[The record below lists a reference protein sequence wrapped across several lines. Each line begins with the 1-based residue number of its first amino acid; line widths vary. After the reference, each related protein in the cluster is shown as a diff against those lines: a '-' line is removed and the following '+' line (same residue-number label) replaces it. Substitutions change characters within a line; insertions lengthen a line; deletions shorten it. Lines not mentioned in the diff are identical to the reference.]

1 MLDFILFTLLVFL
14 SNFFY
19 LLTPYKIYNLRLTEA
34 FYLYSFVNFFYL
46 NNFFLSVLGII
57 ISKISFS
64 FIEYK
69 NLKNQKIFKFL
80 LFIETVPIAILF
92 ILFKLFFI
100 KNESTVFL
108 LTQSFIFIFLFYLI
122 NHLFIEFMNISFNVK
137 SFIDTKRFVLFFSI
151 RNLFLNLVVNLLLF
165 KVLIDLK
172 LIWWAY
178 VWLIVLLPI
187 VLIGRNY
194 DWLISAAKLTI
205 ENISK
210 IVDNRNPYGVNH
222 SLKVAELAKELA
234 IKLNLSYEEINKIY
248 HASKIMNIGYIS
260 IPEYI
265 FSKNTPLNDNEKEI
279 IQKHPVI
286 AANILEKLNSYS
298 DIVLIVKHHHENW
311 DGTGYPDKLQSNII
325 PLGSRIIR
333 ICDVFIALISERP
346 YRKAY
351 SIQEAIDL
359 IKENQNQFDP
369 NILPVFLELIKE
381 KNYIDN

>member
-248 HASKIMNIGYIS
+248 QS
-260 IPEYI
+260 
-265 FSKNTPLNDNEKEI
+265 FDNF
-279 IQKHPVI
+279 
-286 AANILEKLNSYS
+286 Y
-298 DIVLIVKHHHENW
+298 
-311 DGTGYPDKLQSNII
+311 T
-325 PLGSRIIR
+325 
-333 ICDVFIALISERP
+333 
-346 YRKAY
+346 
-351 SIQEAIDL
+351 
-359 IKENQNQFDP
+359 
-369 NILPVFLELIKE
+369 
-381 KNYIDN
+381 

>member
-1 MLDFILFTLLVFL
+1 MLDFILFTLLIFL
-14 SNFFY
+14 ANFFY
-19 LLTPYKIYNLRLTEA
+19 LFTPYKIYNLRLTEA

-46 NNFFLSVLGII
+46 HNSLLSTFSIML
-57 ISKISFS
+57 SKILF
-64 FIEYK
+64 FIIEYK

-80 LFIETVPIAILF
+80 LLIEIVPIVILF
-92 ILFKLFFI
+92 ILFKLFFV
-100 KNESTVFL
+100 KNESTLFL
-108 LTQSFIFIFLFYLI
+108 FIQSFIFIFLFYLI
-122 NHLFIEFMNISFNVK
+122 NHLFIEVMNIFFNIK
-137 SFIDTKRFVLFFSI
+137 SFIDIKRYILFLSF
-151 RNLFLNLVVNLLLF
+151 RNLFLNLLINLLLF
-165 KVLIDLK
+165 KVLMDLS

-178 VWLIVLLPI
+178 VWLIVLVPI

-222 SLKVAELAKELA
+222 SLRVAELAKELA
-234 IKLNLSYEEINKIY
+234 IKLNLTYEEINKIY
-248 HASKIMNIGYIS
+248 HAAKIMNIGYIS

-311 DGTGYPDKLQSNII
+311 DGSGYPDKLQSNII

-351 SIQEAIDL
+351 SIQEAINL

-369 NILPVFLELIKE
+369 NILPVFLELVKE
-381 KNYIDN
+381 KNNLYN